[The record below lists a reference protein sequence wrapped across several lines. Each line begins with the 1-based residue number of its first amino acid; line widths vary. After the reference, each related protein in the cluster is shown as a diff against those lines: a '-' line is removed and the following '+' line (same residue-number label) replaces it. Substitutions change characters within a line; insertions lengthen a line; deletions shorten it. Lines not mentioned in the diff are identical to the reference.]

1 MPCKDVT
8 ERIRVAFDDQDC
20 LADYFY
26 RKRTCGQGVG
36 AGNLLLDAFRGKDA
50 TWFLDA
56 DPVALID
63 AMQIAD
69 ELEEFLAYKHFFA
82 VQGAVEVL
90 LGKAAGIAGK
100 DCIAAEVGYD
110 YASGETVIEG
120 EIPVDLL
127 TEKIRSCG
135 GCKGC
140 GKSAKPVFN

>member
-8 ERIRVAFDDQDC
+8 ERIRVAFDDGDR
-20 LADYFY
+20 LTDYYY
-26 RKRTCGQGVG
+26 RKRSCGQGVG
-36 AGNLLLDAFRGKDA
+36 AGALLIDAFRGKDA
-50 TWFLDA
+50 AWFLDA

-63 AMQIAD
+63 AMAIAD

-90 LGKAAGIAGK
+90 LGKAAGVPGQ
-100 DCIAAEVGYD
+100 DCIAAEVAYD
-110 YASGETVIEG
+110 YETGETVIEG

-135 GCKGC
+135 GCKAC
-140 GKSAKPVFN
+140 GKPQKPVFN